1 MDGIAGGKIII
12 PNYNPDY
19 NNFSDNAKDEVVKGD
34 YDFNFQSSISTII
47 TTTSRN
53 HP

>member
-12 PNYNPDY
+12 PNYKPDY
-19 NNFSDNAKDEVVKGD
+19 NNFRDNAKDEVVKGD
-34 YDFNFQSSISTII
+34 YDFNLQSSISTII